1 MNIDKEEMYLIWD
14 DDCGLLNIE
23 DVDYVDVD
31 SFKELK
37 NEDWIK
43 NENFKSDI
51 ILEYNSFEYV
61 VKVIYDKKYNK
72 DEVMKEVKIVDEIL
86 F

>member
-14 DDCGLLNIE
+14 DDYGLLNIE

-72 DEVMKEVKIVDEIL
+72 DEVMKEIKIVDEIL